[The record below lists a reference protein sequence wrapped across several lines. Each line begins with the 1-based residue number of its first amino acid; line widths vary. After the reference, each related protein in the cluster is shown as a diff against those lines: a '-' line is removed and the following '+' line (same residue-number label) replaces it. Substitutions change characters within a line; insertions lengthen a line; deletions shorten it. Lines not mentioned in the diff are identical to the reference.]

1 MVGIFYIIGDGKE
14 GARMTENTASFS
26 LGMNAV
32 SF

>member
-1 MVGIFYIIGDGKE
+1 MVGIFYIIGDAKE
-14 GARMTENTASFS
+14 GDRMAENTTSFS